1 MSFFVRM
8 LERQKWEKNNL
19 SELGYSKTPADT
31 ITGDL
36 RTVSNNLSLWSIE
49 TIDRLHDAILAL
61 AVMRN
66 KLTRLD
72 VLIIE
77 KNKIEEKGLEVLNTP
92 ENGKTPLIGFEE
104 FHYDLIDLN
113 YDKLG
118 DFSQIIIESVI
129 DEELCIRFPKGEIS
143 KILYDG
149 FQDKKFSLEELDDGL
164 KEELEKVIARRKS
177 LE

>member
-8 LERQKWEKNNL
+8 LEKQKWEKINL
-19 SELGYSKTPADT
+19 TELGYNKTPADT

-49 TIDRLHDAILAL
+49 TIDKLNDAILAL

-72 VLIIE
+72 VLVIE
-77 KNKIEEKGLEVLNTP
+77 ENEIEEKGLEVVNTP

-104 FHYDLIDLN
+104 FHYDLVDLN

-118 DFSQIIIESVI
+118 DFSQIIIENI
-129 DEELCIRFPKGEIS
+129 TDEGKCIRFPKG
-143 KILYDG
+143 KIKELLYDG
-149 FQDKKFSLEELDDGL
+149 FQDNKFNVEELDDGL
-164 KEELEKVIARRKS
+164 KKELQKIIDRKTN
-177 LE
+177 

>member
-8 LERQKWEKNNL
+8 LEKQKWEKVNL
-19 SELGYSKTPADT
+19 TELGYNKTPADT

-49 TIDRLHDAILAL
+49 TIDKLNDAILAL

-72 VLIIE
+72 VLVIE
-77 KNKIEEKGLEVLNTP
+77 KSKIEEKGLELLNSP

-104 FHYDLIDLN
+104 FHYDLVNLDYN
-113 YDKLG
+113 KLG
-118 DFSQIIIESVI
+118 EFSQIIIDNITDESR
-129 DEELCIRFPKGEIS
+129 CIRFPKGEVS
-143 KILYDG
+143 ELLYDG
-149 FQDKKFSLEELDDGL
+149 FQNNKFSVEELDDSLQKEL
-164 KEELEKVIARRKS
+164 KKIINRKAV
-177 LE
+177 